1 MKSVS
6 SNFGQKGS
14 SLFPPGTKFLTKKP
28 YCAVRIFRWK
38 SQKIHEGRSIRRNK
52 KTQRLVSQ
60 TEQERDGYCYRAFR
74 YVTWRYRREAGKKS
88 VEGLDWAGIK
98 VFL

>member
-1 MKSVS
+1 MKSDS
-6 SNFGQKGS
+6 SNLDRRAPASALQVPS
-14 SLFPPGTKFLTKKP
+14 SSQRNF

-38 SQKIHEGRSIRRNK
+38 SQKIREEQSIRRSN
-52 KTQRLVSQ
+52 KTQRHVSQ